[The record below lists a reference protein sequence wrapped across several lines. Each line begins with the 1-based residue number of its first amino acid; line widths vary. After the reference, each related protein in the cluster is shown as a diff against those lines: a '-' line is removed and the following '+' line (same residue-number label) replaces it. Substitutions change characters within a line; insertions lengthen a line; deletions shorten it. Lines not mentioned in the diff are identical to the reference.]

1 MIVYIYML
9 CHIMPYYCIQ
19 LEMIFS
25 VARLKNRPWTPL
37 VHHHILL
44 FKNISCWV
52 GNKSR
57 IVRQTH
63 VILLPKNILLYQHY
77 IPVSGLVLYYHIS
90 VGKTSPLN
98 ELRNAMYR
106 LFSGFKANPHYYG
119 GKKRHV
125 VNPMPSTIPKSSP
138 CDFGGVFTIPL
149 KGSCLLSLN
158 GGFKLWFIIWFS
170 ILILH

>member
-1 MIVYIYML
+1 MIYVHDCIYIYEL

-119 GKKRHV
+119 GKKTSCGKPNAINHPQV
-125 VNPMPSTIPKSSP
+125 ITMWFWWCVYH
-138 CDFGGVFTIPL
+138 PL
-149 KGSCLLSLN
+149 KG
-158 GGFKLWFIIWFS
+158 
-170 ILILH
+170 